1 MEGYRNEFIKSVE
14 RLGRYSEDE
23 AIKEA
28 SDLRGLIEGGEA
40 ADYSAAERV
49 IAENKI
55 VELIQAGRAMEA
67 IRLKYF
73 TEKTIADDFIL
84 EACGNLRR
92 LMEEASDEET
102 YERLAEEWDHVD
114 QWRDNQ

>member
-28 SDLRGLIEGGEA
+28 SDLRGLVEGGEA

-55 VELIQAGRAMEA
+55 AELVQNGRAMEA

-92 LMEEASDEET
+92 FMEEASDEEN
-102 YERLAEEWDHVD
+102 YEHLPEE
-114 QWRDNQ
+114 